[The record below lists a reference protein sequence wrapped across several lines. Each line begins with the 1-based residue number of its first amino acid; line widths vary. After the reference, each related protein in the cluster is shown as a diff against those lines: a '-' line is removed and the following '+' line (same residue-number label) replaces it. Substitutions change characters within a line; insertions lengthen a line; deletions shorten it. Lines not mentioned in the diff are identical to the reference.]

1 MATRS
6 VTTSG
11 INGGYNVAASQ
22 GVIDTL
28 KVNMASGKVIYA
40 SDINSLISLWN
51 SFNGH
56 THGISDLY
64 GIKNFGNTNP
74 SGYSTN
80 GNYENDTT
88 DAANLSADISGVGQ
102 GSLVYAAKVN
112 ELVTAFRGRGNH
124 SHTWAD
130 RTS

>member
-112 ELVTAFRGRGNH
+112 ELVTAFSGRGNH